1 MPDSNRVVRY
11 GWENLSQ
18 EEGTLSEA
26 LSAGDL
32 LEAGGSDDFQTHSTD
47 GGVVERVM
55 VAMDERGRGFTSG
68 DGYDAGEFI
77 TAAVCNSGVGLHLNL
92 AAGADLATAANADI
106 SEDDR
111 LVSAGDGT
119 VRLFD
124 GAGGDD
130 PDDVVAHAEEAVDNS
145 GASAGDDT
153 PLAAEVTR

>member
-11 GWENLSQ
+11 GWENCSQ

-32 LEAGGSDDFQTHSTD
+32 LEEGGSDDFQAHSTD
-47 GGVVERVM
+47 GDVVERVM

-68 DGYDAGEFI
+68 DGYEAGEFI
-77 TAAVCNSGVGLHLNL
+77 TAVVCNSGVGLHFNL

-106 SEDDR
+106 SEGDR

-119 VRLFD
+119 VRAFD
-124 GAGGDD
+124 TDD